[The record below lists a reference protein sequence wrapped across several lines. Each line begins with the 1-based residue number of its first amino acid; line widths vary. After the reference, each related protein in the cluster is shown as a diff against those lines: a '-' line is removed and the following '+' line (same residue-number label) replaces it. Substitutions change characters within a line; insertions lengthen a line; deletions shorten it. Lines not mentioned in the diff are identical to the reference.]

1 MFSEPLKSPNNQNV
15 ISNNSFTNQNFFQ
28 NVNIGQSAQNMQ
40 ASAQGEGINQQLMSL
55 PNISIQNL

>member
-28 NVNIGQSAQNMQ
+28 NVNIGQAAQNMQ
-40 ASAQGEGINQQLMSL
+40 ASA
-55 PNISIQNL
+55 